1 MNNYDLHVAALRRYY
16 QKIGCSDVA
25 ALRAAYEDADA
36 LRDGKD
42 ISPGALAAIPD
53 PVGKGLASSINF
65 IEDAGLQQTRAQMN
79 KRSETEF
86 RLQGLASEVIWTDH
100 VHKKAPINL
109 CDDGSS
115 KYRKNSQ
122 KESLSDGKS
131 WSFSPSEVYPK
142 N

>member
-1 MNNYDLHVAALRRYY
+1 MNNYDLHVAALERYY

-42 ISPGALAAIPD
+42 ISPGALASIPD

-65 IEDAGLQQTRAQMN
+65 IDDTQQTRAQIN
-79 KRSETEF
+79 NETQF
-86 RLQGLASEVIWTDH
+86 KLQGLVSEVIWTDH

-115 KYRKNSQ
+115 RYRKNSQ
-122 KESLSDGKS
+122 KEDTSKVQH
-131 WSFSPSEVYPK
+131 WTFSPSEVYPK